1 LTARTSHYAL
11 IAAAASVVFVAISFF
26 AQAESAKYRYSF
38 LSLVPIVWVAFALR
52 RKLDLTRLHFA
63 LFALGLVLH
72 DLGAFGAYQR
82 ELAGL
87 QFDWLVHAYFGVVGG
102 LIVAR
107 IVDSKF
113 LALGALAVVVVLVV
127 TGIGGLHEIVEA
139 ASTMFLGDMG
149 MLYVGADNPFDT
161 QEDMLCNVVGA
172 SVAAAVHGL
181 RRGRRGEVR
190 SAGSRGRD

>member
-1 LTARTSHYAL
+1 MTARTEPYAWV
-11 IAAAASVVFVAISFF
+11 ATAASVVFVAFSLF
-26 AQAESAKYRYSF
+26 AREESAKYRYAF
-38 LSLVPIVWVAFALR
+38 ASLIPIVWIAFALR
-52 RKLDLTRLHFA
+52 RQLGLSVIEFA

-82 ELAGL
+82 SVIGL

-102 LIVAR
+102 IILAR
-107 IVDSKF
+107 IFEGTIRSP
-113 LALGALAVVVVLVV
+113 LAHALVVVLVV

-172 SVAAAVHGL
+172 SVAVAVHRL
-181 RRGRRGEVR
+181 RG
-190 SAGSRGRD
+190 